1 MQERRLLIVI
11 FGDESNCSGVVS
23 MHKLVCFI
31 AMAYNMIDAV
41 STELYRVVNF
51 STSAHLYSICYING
65 VQTVR
70 TYDTSDLKKL
80 KRTGPSGAGC
90 NYRRLPKACRRLPK
104 ATEGSVI
111 TEGYR
116 SAICNY
122 RRPPKATEGLT
133 TLRYAQ

>member
-51 STSAHLYSICYING
+51 STSAAHSKRGYHVKLSKCHNETIVIVNN
-65 VQTVR
+65 TFL
-70 TYDTSDLKKL
+70 SDIHDLF
-80 KRTGPSGAGC
+80 
-90 NYRRLPKACRRLPK
+90 
-104 ATEGSVI
+104 I
-111 TEGYR
+111 
-116 SAICNY
+116 
-122 RRPPKATEGLT
+122 
-133 TLRYAQ
+133 